1 MVDRVEIV
9 GEALK
14 LLQSMEKSLRGG
26 SATIAGGG
34 TPRTTTTTTG
44 GNRDQ
49 EKAAVKVAKSLGNA
63 SDEAQGASGRIKNL
77 GKSALESAKSGN
89 YFSKRIASAAAA
101 GYGFEIAMDGFKTVL
116 MQGIEVTKDYFRL
129 QSRGISGTS
138 NLADFYVAAAK
149 AGMSLQ
155 EYTQLVEENSV
166 VVARSGSFK
175 DFNNRLEAS
184 TDQLAGLGIFGKTA
198 RDLSATMMT
207 SATKLGVPQ
216 KELGS
221 VVQSQIKTF
230 QNLRDMTGMTAD
242 GFKQLVAEFSNMSEV
257 QDQLLGMAPEQ
268 RAAAQADLLNS
279 FTLGQQMGLT
289 AQQSKALG
297 SALLAQRKLTAVD
310 RFKAAGTI
318 RQAGAI
324 AGMSSADTEELARLS
339 QKKNKTAEETA
350 RFAELGG
357 NLQKRLEQM
366 QNSGNISAE
375 NIADQLQAQFP
386 GLTADA
392 LKQSGIAQLTKESG
406 QAQKNFTATTGDIG
420 QMLGKLAT
428 AIDGFTKSPL
438 YEALKGVGEV
448 FIGFMAYK
456 KGSALV
462 DAITG
467 AGKIAPGASG
477 AAAKAAG
484 ASGAAAKAASAS
496 GAAAKAAG
504 ASGAAAKAA
513 SASGAAAKAASA
525 TIVAPKAASSLYGAG
540 YDNLL
545 RNNMLSA
552 GGGNAAGGSKVL
564 SAAASAESAIVQG
577 GSTFGKTLMTV
588 GGKLGSFLRGSAFLG
603 IIIGGIE
610 EAFTGQMASALGLGD
625 GLFGRL
631 TGIVIAGLNSF
642 VTGITRLLDDGINWL
657 MEGLGLS
664 FKSNLTG
671 LFDGAT
677 SLLVVGFKGLLLGG
691 MVAIRKTLAFIFG
704 DNIPFVKSLDAGIE
718 SLNGSIA
725 EQLENTKKMNETE
738 GGTLRKEGEQ
748 VQKRQELAKKSE
760 TANQAVTGAMGGVVN
775 GLDGLVSSAQSTVK
789 SAQAN
794 MAKTS
799 SAQVATPGPT
809 PVQNVNQPDVNT
821 NKTQDETT
829 DKKTSSGIAGKD
841 LTIAD
846 MIAILQQQLD
856 VAKQT
861 LVAISAPKELDNV
874 YSRNDMPNTSS
885 LTNALYSGFSK
896 SA

>member
-1 MVDRVEIV
+1 MVDKVEIA

-26 SATIAGGG
+26 SAIIAGGG
-34 TPRTTTTTTG
+34 TPRTTSTTTG

-49 EKAAVKVAKSLGNA
+49 ERAAAKVAKSLGNA

-89 YFSKRIASAAAA
+89 YFSKRIASAAAS
-101 GYGFEIAMDGFKTVL
+101 GLGLEVAMDGFKTVL
-116 MQGIEVTKDYFRL
+116 MQGIEITKDYFRL

-166 VVARSGSFK
+166 VVARSSSFK

-198 RDLSATMMT
+198 RDLSATMLT
-207 SATKLGVPQ
+207 SATTLGVPQ

-242 GFKQLVAEFSNMSEV
+242 GFKQLIAEFSSMSEV

-297 SALLAQRKLTAVD
+297 SALLAQRKATAVD

-339 QKKNKTAEETA
+339 QKKNKSAEENA

-357 NLQKRLEQM
+357 NLQKRLEEM

-392 LKQSGIAQLTKESG
+392 LKQSGIAKLTTDSG
-406 QAQKNFTATTGDIG
+406 EAQKNFTATTGEIG
-420 QMLGKLAT
+420 QTLGKLAT

-438 YEALKGVGEV
+438 YEVLQGVGTI
-448 FIGFMAYK
+448 FIGFMAYMK
-456 KGSALV
+456 AKSLV
-462 DAITG
+462 DSVIG
-467 AGKIAPGASG
+467 VAGKAVPG
-477 AAAKAAG
+477 AAA
-484 ASGAAAKAASAS
+484 ASTTAGAAA
-496 GAAAKAAG
+496 AG
-504 ASGAAAKAA
+504 KV
-513 SASGAAAKAASA
+513 A
-525 TIVAPKAASSLYGAG
+525 TSG

-545 RNNMLSA
+545 RSGGSA
-552 GGGNAAGGSKVL
+552 ANSAASGSKVL

-577 GSTFGKTLMTV
+577 GSTFGKTLTTV
-588 GGKLGSFLRGSAFLG
+588 GGKLATFLKGFPFVS

-610 EAFTGQMASALGLGD
+610 EAFTGEMSSALGLGD

-642 VTGITRLLDDGINWL
+642 VTGITRVLDEGINWL

-664 FKSNLTG
+664 FRSNLTG

-691 MVAIRKTLAFIFG
+691 MVAIREALAFIFG
-704 DNIPFVKSLDAGIE
+704 DSVPFVKSLDAGIE

-725 EQLENTKKMNETE
+725 EQLENTKKMTETE

-760 TANQAVTGAMGGVVN
+760 TANKAVTGAMGGVVN
-775 GLDGLVSSAQSTVK
+775 GLDGLVASAQSTVK

-799 SAQVATPGPT
+799 DAQVATPGPT

-841 LTIAD
+841 LTISD
-846 MIAILQQQLD
+846 MIAVLQQQLD

-861 LVAISAPKELDNV
+861 LVAISTPKELDNV
-874 YSRNDMPNTSS
+874 YSRIETPNTSS

>member
-14 LLQSMEKSLRGG
+14 LLQSMEKSLKGG

-34 TPRTTTTTTG
+34 TPRTSTSTIS

-49 EKAAVKVAKSLGNA
+49 EKAAAKVAKSLGNA
-63 SDEAQGASGRIKNL
+63 SDEAQGASSRIKNL

-89 YFSKRIASAAAA
+89 YFSKRIASAAAS
-101 GYGFEIAMDGFKTVL
+101 GLGFEIAMDGFKTVL
-116 MQGIEVTKDYFRL
+116 LQGIEVTKDYFRL

-155 EYTQLVEENSV
+155 EYTQLIEENSV
-166 VVARSGSFK
+166 VVARSSSFK

-207 SATKLGVPQ
+207 SATTLGVPQ

-242 GFKQLVAEFSNMSEV
+242 GFKQLIAEFSNMSEV

-462 DAITG
+462 NAITG

-477 AAAKAAG
+477 AAAKAA
-484 ASGAAAKAASAS
+484 SA
-496 GAAAKAAG
+496 
-504 ASGAAAKAA
+504 
-513 SASGAAAKAASA
+513 A
-525 TIVAPKAASSLYGAG
+525 TIAPKAASSLYGAG

-545 RNNMLSA
+545 RNNMLSTGA
-552 GGGNAAGGSKVL
+552 SEAASGSKVL

-588 GGKLGSFLRGSAFLG
+588 GGKLGSFLKGSAFLG

-691 MVAIRKTLAFIFG
+691 MVAIRETLAFIFG

-829 DKKTSSGIAGKD
+829 NKKTSSGIAGKD

-846 MIAILQQQLD
+846 MIAVLQQQLD

>member
-1 MVDRVEIV
+1 
-9 GEALK
+9 
-14 LLQSMEKSLRGG
+14 
-26 SATIAGGG
+26 
-34 TPRTTTTTTG
+34 
-44 GNRDQ
+44 
-49 EKAAVKVAKSLGNA
+49 
-63 SDEAQGASGRIKNL
+63 
-77 GKSALESAKSGN
+77 
-89 YFSKRIASAAAA
+89 
-101 GYGFEIAMDGFKTVL
+101 
-116 MQGIEVTKDYFRL
+116 
-129 QSRGISGTS
+129 
-138 NLADFYVAAAK
+138 
-149 AGMSLQ
+149 
-155 EYTQLVEENSV
+155 
-166 VVARSGSFK
+166 
-175 DFNNRLEAS
+175 
-184 TDQLAGLGIFGKTA
+184 
-198 RDLSATMMT
+198 
-207 SATKLGVPQ
+207 
-216 KELGS
+216 
-221 VVQSQIKTF
+221 
-230 QNLRDMTGMTAD
+230 
-242 GFKQLVAEFSNMSEV
+242 
-257 QDQLLGMAPEQ
+257 
-268 RAAAQADLLNS
+268 
-279 FTLGQQMGLT
+279 
-289 AQQSKALG
+289 
-297 SALLAQRKLTAVD
+297 
-310 RFKAAGTI
+310 
-318 RQAGAI
+318 
-324 AGMSSADTEELARLS
+324 
-339 QKKNKTAEETA
+339 
-350 RFAELGG
+350 
-357 NLQKRLEQM
+357 
-366 QNSGNISAE
+366 
-375 NIADQLQAQFP
+375 
-386 GLTADA
+386 
-392 LKQSGIAQLTKESG
+392 
-406 QAQKNFTATTGDIG
+406 
-420 QMLGKLAT
+420 
-428 AIDGFTKSPL
+428 
-438 YEALKGVGEV
+438 
-448 FIGFMAYK
+448 
-456 KGSALV
+456 
-462 DAITG
+462 
-467 AGKIAPGASG
+467 
-477 AAAKAAG
+477 
-484 ASGAAAKAASAS
+484 
-496 GAAAKAAG
+496 
-504 ASGAAAKAA
+504 
-513 SASGAAAKAASA
+513 
-525 TIVAPKAASSLYGAG
+525 
-540 YDNLL
+540 
-545 RNNMLSA
+545 MLSA